1 MSRKLKLGVI
11 ALLLTASGFAQAAG
25 TETVDLLIKNG
36 HILTI
41 NDQMEVIANGYVAVN
56 DHKIVAVG
64 GMKDLSAIS
73 AKKVLDVAGDI
84 VMPGMINTHTH
95 ASMTVFRSLADDVA
109 DRLARYIFPLEAKF
123 VSRDMVRIGADLANV
138 EMVEGGVTTYADMY
152 YFEDEV
158 AKTVDK
164 IGMRA
169 VLGETVIKF
178 PVADAKNADEGIAY
192 GLKFIKEYRNHPLI
206 TPAFA
211 PHAPTTNTAEA
222 LQKVARLSLELDVP
236 VLIHLAETPEESEKI
251 AKQTNG
257 LTPVAYMD
265 SIGALNQN
273 LIAAHAIFV
282 DANDIILLKKHDVKV
297 AHNMGANIKSGKG
310 VAPVPK
316 MLAAGVTVGL
326 GTDGPMSGNT
336 ISVMDQLSQ
345 VAKVHKLVN
354 NDRTLMPPVE
364 VVKMAT
370 IGGAKTLMLDK
381 KVGSLVVGKQA
392 DLIVVNTKSS
402 HMMPIYNPYS
412 ALVYS
417 AYATDVRHSII
428 DGRLIM
434 EDRRISTVDE
444 GKIRQQAQEFS
455 NTLRA
460 YLVDKGEIVR

>member
-1 MSRKLKLGVI
+1 MHRYLKQGII
-11 ALLLTASGFAQAAG
+11 ALLFATSGLALAANP
-25 TETVDLLIKNG
+25 ETVDMLIKNG

-41 NDQMEVIANGYVAVN
+41 NDQMQVISNGYVAIN
-56 DHKIVAVG
+56 NHKIVAVG
-64 GMKDLSAIS
+64 DMKDLPAIN

-109 DRLARYIFPLEAKF
+109 DRLTRYIFPLEAKF

-178 PVADAKNADEGIAY
+178 PVADAQNADEGIAY
-192 GLKFIKEYRNHPLI
+192 GLKFIQEYRHHPLI

-211 PHAPTTNTAEA
+211 PHAPITNTPEA

-236 VLIHLAETPEESEKI
+236 VMIHLAETPEESEKI
-251 AKQTNG
+251 AKQTQG
-257 LTPVAYMD
+257 LTPVGYME
-265 SIGALNQN
+265 SIGALNKN

-282 DANDIILLKKHDVKV
+282 NDQDIALLKKYDVKV

-336 ISVMDQLSQ
+336 ISVMDQLNQ
-345 VAKVHKLVN
+345 VAKLHKLVN

-364 VVKMAT
+364 VIKMAT
-370 IGGAKTLMLDK
+370 LGGAKTLMLEN

-392 DLIVVNTKSS
+392 DLIVVNTRSS
-402 HMMPIYNPYS
+402 HMMPMYNPYS

-434 EDRRISTVDE
+434 EDRKILTVDE
-444 GKIRQQAQEFS
+444 AQIRQQAQAFS
-455 NTLRA
+455 DTLRT
-460 YLVDKGEIVR
+460 YLVGKGEIVR